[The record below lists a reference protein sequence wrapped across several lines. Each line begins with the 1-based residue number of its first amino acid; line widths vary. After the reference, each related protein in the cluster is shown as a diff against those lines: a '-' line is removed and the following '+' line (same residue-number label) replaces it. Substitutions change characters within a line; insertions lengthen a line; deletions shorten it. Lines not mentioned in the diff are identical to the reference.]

1 VKNRR
6 TVTTRP
12 AAVVAALAFALVAAA
27 SLAFGAV
34 EGTLDAFTILLT
46 LWVLVGALIIA
57 VQPGNAVGWLFG
69 LAGVLWV
76 TGLTTSAAVDAFGGR
91 ALAVDAFGGRAL
103 TLVSWYGEW
112 FWIAGFVLMVC
123 SLFLIPTG
131 RTASPGW
138 RRALWAFAAL
148 GAGAVALA
156 AVQTTV
162 QTSEGAPTVDN
173 PLGVADVGDVAEKFV
188 PFLVLVGAV
197 AAIASMVGRYRRGG
211 LDERAR
217 LKLVVLSAAVAVSLA
232 FIAAVFDG
240 TPFGSVCWIAAFAA
254 IPLGCAIAILRHQ
267 LFDVDRVIS
276 RTLVYGAL
284 TLLLG
289 AAYVGLVLA
298 GQALFSSFA
307 GGSNLAI
314 AASTLV
320 VAALFL
326 PVRARVQHFVDRRF
340 YRRRYDAQRTLEGF
354 GARLR
359 EQVEL
364 ETLSTD
370 LALVVHET
378 IQPSH
383 VSLWL
388 RSGR

>member
-1 VKNRR
+1 VAAEGPAVNRR
-6 TVTTRP
+6 GIVRTRP
-12 AAVVAALAFALVAAA
+12 TAVVAALTLALVAVA
-27 SLAFGAV
+27 SIAFAAV
-34 EGTLDAFTILLT
+34 EGTLDVFTTLLT

-57 VQPGNAVGWLFG
+57 VQPRSAVGWLFG

-76 TGLTTSAAVDAFGGR
+76 TGLATTAAIDTF
-91 ALAVDAFGGRAL
+91 DGRAL

-131 RTASPGW
+131 RPASQGW
-138 RRALWAFAAL
+138 QRALWAFAAV
-148 GAGAVALA
+148 GTGAVVLA
-156 AVQTTV
+156 AVQNTV
-162 QTSEGAPTVDN
+162 QASAGAPIVDN
-173 PLGVADVGDVAEKFV
+173 PIGIAGFGNVAEKFV
-188 PFLVLVGAV
+188 PLLILVGAV
-197 AAIASMVGRYRRGG
+197 SAIASMAGRYRRGG

-217 LKLVVLSAAVAVSLA
+217 LKLVVLSAAVAVSFALV
-232 FIAAVFDG
+232 AAVLDG
-240 TPFGSVCWIAAFAA
+240 TVFGTVCWIVTFGA
-254 IPLGCAIAILRHQ
+254 IPVGCAIAILRHQ

-284 TLLLG
+284 TVVLG
-289 AAYVGLVLA
+289 AAYVGLVLV

-307 GGSNLAI
+307 GGSDLAI

-326 PVRARVQHFVDRRF
+326 PVRSRVQRFVDRRF
-340 YRRRYDAQRTLEGF
+340 YRRRYDAQRTLESF

-364 ETLSTD
+364 AALERDLQTVVTETM
-370 LALVVHET
+370 
-378 IQPSH
+378 QPTH
-383 VSLWL
+383 ASLWL
-388 RSGR
+388 REGAR